1 MSTAA
6 TNFMG
11 SLRKVSGR
19 ARKIELR
26 PYEVATVMLLVLAVI
41 SLGVYY
47 FVMLGPAR
55 DRVAKLRS
63 IDKKNTEEIKNLQ
76 KGITNIEDPNAK
88 VKIALTSLEKFD
100 SLLQNQNTGGTAIL
114 REINE
119 LARKDKIGITDG
131 LKFTKIEEAP
141 TNQTASQRRED
152 ASIYPGLSLDVG
164 VQGKYDDLRAF
175 INDIEHSKNFLV
187 LNAIQLQGIEPQ
199 NVQRPGGVRTVTRG
213 QKVVGPIE
221 VIALRLKLD
230 AYFKR

>member
-1 MSTAA
+1 MSTTAA
-6 TNFMG
+6 TFIG
-11 SLRKVSGR
+11 SLKKVSGR

-26 PYEVATVMLLVLAVI
+26 PYEVAAVMLLVLSVVA
-41 SLGVYY
+41 LGVYY
-47 FVMLGPAR
+47 FVLLGPAR

-63 IDKKNTEEIKNLQ
+63 EDKKNTEQIKNLQ
-76 KGITNIEDPNAK
+76 KGITDIQDPNKTVK
-88 VKIALTSLEKFD
+88 VALTSLEKFD
-100 SLLQNQNTGGTAIL
+100 SLLSNQTTGGTAII

-119 LARKDKIGITDG
+119 LARKNKIGITDG

-152 ASIYPGLSLDVG
+152 ASIYPGLSLDLG

-175 INDIEHSKNFLV
+175 INDVEHSKNFLV

-199 NVQRPGGVRTVTRG
+199 NMQRGGVRTAVRNQRT
-213 QKVVGPIE
+213 VGPIE
-221 VIALRLKLD
+221 TIALRLKLD